1 MTGGV
6 SVVDLGTVATETEEC
21 RLDMAGAPM
30 GRRPEEHEL
39 PRDVRRRVDGPAQP
53 AVVVEAVLDAL
64 PSPTL
69 LIDAS
74 GTVLLANTAWEK
86 VADVLGDDRV
96 RVGVDGDYFAMAR
109 RLNGNDSTATLIDE
123 LRALSRG
130 ERPSVQADYALELRG
145 GTHWVHLQASRVDQA
160 GQVVVTHTDV
170 TNRVAAERASHWR
183 ARHDTLTE
191 LPNRAHLHELIDAE
205 LQQHDRGPVSVLF
218 LDVDGF
224 KDVNDSLGHEAGD
237 DLLRQIAQRL
247 TGVTRVGDT
256 VGRLGGDEFV
266 VLCRDCDSTGA
277 EALAD
282 RCRASIDRPFD
293 LGGRLVRL
301 GVSIGI
307 ATAPGSRPTRVRST
321 DLVRDAD
328 LAMYAAKAAGRDR
341 VHVFT
346 ADLRTAVQL
355 RMRLGTELR
364 DAIDGGQL
372 ELHYQPVIAL
382 PGGEVTG
389 AEALVRWR
397 HPELGLV
404 PPGNFIPVAEQSE
417 LIGPLTRWVLGE
429 ACRQAAEWVR
439 RGLPLIVGVN
449 VSPAALAAGTLV
461 DDVGEALRDSGL
473 APENLIVELTESSMA
488 EDAQRAAAQ
497 FAALRVTGVEVAIDD
512 FGSGYSSLGQLLNI
526 PAGILKIDRSLVT
539 GAPDRPSQS
548 AAAIAAV
555 VGLARAYGMRS
566 LAEGVETAEQLALAT
581 ELGCNHAQG
590 FHIARPMP
598 AGELEGWLATR
609 SLARRARPVA
619 AATSALLARWH

>member
-1 MTGGV
+1 MTGGMTP
-6 SVVDLGTVATETEEC
+6 VDLGTASTDTEEY

-30 GRRPEEHEL
+30 GRRPGEHEL

-130 ERPSVQADYALELRG
+130 ERPSVQADYALELPG
-145 GTHWVHLQASRVDQA
+145 GTHWIHLQASRVDQA

-170 TNRVAAERASHWR
+170 TTRVAAERASDWR

-205 LQQHDRGPVSVLF
+205 LQQHVRGPVSVLF

-224 KDVNDSLGHEAGD
+224 KDVNDSLGHDAGD

-266 VLCRDCDSTGA
+266 VLCRDCDTTGA

-328 LAMYAAKAAGRDR
+328 LAMYAAKAAGRNR
-341 VHVFT
+341 VRLFT
-346 ADLRTAVQL
+346 ADLRAAAQHKATVAA
-355 RMRLGTELR
+355 ELR
-364 DAIDGGQL
+364 DAVDDGQL
-372 ELHYQPVIAL
+372 VLHYQPVLHLAS
-382 PGGEVTG
+382 GRCTG
-389 AEALVRWR
+389 VEALIRWQ
-397 HPELGLV
+397 HPRRGLLA
-404 PPGNFIPVAEQSE
+404 PADFLPTALQHDLMTPIA
-417 LIGPLTRWVLGE
+417 RWVLGT
-429 ACRQAAEWVR
+429 ATRQTATWAAA
-439 RGLPLIVGVN
+439 GLHLVTSVN
-449 VSPAALAAGTLV
+449 ISASHVATGTLV
-461 DDVGEALRDSGL
+461 ADVHEALEASGL
-473 APENLIVELTESSMA
+473 PPEQLVVELAERSVA
-488 EDAQRAAAQ
+488 EDVERAAAQ
-497 FAALRVTGVEVAIDD
+497 FAELRRSGVEVSIDD
-512 FGSGYSSLGQLLNI
+512 FGSGFSSLGQLVAMPTGL
-526 PAGILKIDRSLVT
+526 LKIDRSLVAYPE
-539 GAPDRPSQS
+539 GRRSQA

-555 VGLARAYGMRS
+555 VALAGACGVRT
-566 LAEGVETAEQLALAT
+566 LAQGVETVEQLELAT
-581 ELGCNHAQG
+581 ELGCTFAQG
-590 FHIARPMP
+590 FHLARPMP
-598 AGELEGWLATR
+598 AEELAAWVT
-609 SLARRARPVA
+609 ARGGQPVA
-619 AATSALLARWH
+619 AAR